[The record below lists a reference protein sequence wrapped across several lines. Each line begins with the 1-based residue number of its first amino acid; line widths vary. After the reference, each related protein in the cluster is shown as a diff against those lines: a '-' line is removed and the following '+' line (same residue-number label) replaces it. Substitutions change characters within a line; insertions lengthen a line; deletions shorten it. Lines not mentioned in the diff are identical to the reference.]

1 MRNAALALTLTLAA
15 CEAADVEQLA
25 KRGEPWVLRVV
36 QVELV
41 QTAHD
46 TRPIAVSSPAV
57 GLPVQAARGTALM
70 GGVTDEQGRWVVDLA
85 GSESYA
91 LRVSGPNAGVTVLDW
106 PGGDL
111 ILALSPTSTTPRIPA
126 ELVAND
132 WATVRG
138 FIEGWTSSGV
148 GEDNV
153 ARLAWRAEDGRR
165 PVSAPT
171 DDLAALAAIRS
182 GSGSTVCSCSD
193 PDDEP
198 YCDSPGSEVICID
211 PGTPADGVSGVTM
224 HMPPGRVELGLIERI
239 YDQASGRLL
248 EIAAMSWDPVF
259 GVPVEGR
266 TDFTWSPLR
275 LSNPSLC
282 PGSGVSGAFELRL
295 RGLDR
300 SYVLSSRGGIEVDLN
315 LVSPFGLAMP
325 VIRGERWPAWDV
337 YDPPESEREQV
348 ISLRYPFDLTGELE
362 GFSWGYRI
370 AATSTSL
377 PRDGGAVYR
386 FRVSRSV
393 PDGEPGPCRIVADL
407 PTAETTFSLPTTTAP
422 LRIEAEAIMQWRGPA
437 APLRRIQLDGP
448 EGQRED
454 VWLLDPRR
462 NRLDVQEPIAAHWPI
477 AKGLWVLH
485 YAVIEPPA
493 DLGED
498 RWLADPRVQFADDL
512 GAIFQQSHDFKVE

>member
-1 MRNAALALTLTLAA
+1 MRAALLALTLTLAA
-15 CEAADVEQLA
+15 CEAAKVEPA
-25 KRGEPWVLRVV
+25 ATAGDPWTLQIV

-41 QTAHD
+41 RTAHD
-46 TRPIAVSSPAV
+46 TRPTAVSSPAS
-57 GLPVQAARGTALM
+57 GLPVQAARGSLLVE
-70 GGVTDEQGRWVVDLA
+70 GVTDADGRWVVDLA
-85 GSESYA
+85 GSEPYA
-91 LRVSGPNAGVTVLDW
+91 LRVSGAGAGVTVLDW

-111 ILALSPTSTTPRIPA
+111 TLALTPAAATPRVPA
-126 ELVAND
+126 ELVATD
-132 WATVRG
+132 WATVSG
-138 FIEGWTSSGV
+138 FIEGWSSSGI

-165 PVSAPT
+165 PVSAPA
-171 DDLAALAAIRS
+171 DDVAALAAIDG

-198 YCDSPGSEVICID
+198 LCDSPGSEVICVD

-224 HMPPGRVELGLIERI
+224 HMPPGRAEIGLIERI
-239 YDQASGRLL
+239 YDQDSGRLL

-266 TDFTWSPLR
+266 TDFTWRPLR
-275 LSNPSLC
+275 LSNPALC
-282 PGSGVSGAFELRL
+282 PNSGIAGALELRL

-300 SYVLSSRGGIEVDLN
+300 SYVLASRGGIEVDLD

-325 VIRGERWPAWDV
+325 VVRGERWPAWDV
-337 YDPPESEREQV
+337 YDPPESESEQV
-348 ISLRYPFDLTGELE
+348 VSLRYPFELTGELD

-386 FRVSRSV
+386 FRVSRAV
-393 PDGEPGPCRIVADL
+393 PDGEPGPCRILVDL
-407 PTAETTFSLPTTTAP
+407 ATAETTFSLPTTTAP

-437 APLRRIQLDGP
+437 APLRRIRLTGPDGR
-448 EGQRED
+448 QED

-462 NRLDVQEPIAAHWPI
+462 NRLDVSDPVASHWPI
-477 AKGLWVLH
+477 VPGSWTLG

-493 DLGED
+493 EIGAD
-498 RWLADPRVQFADDL
+498 RWLADPRVQFADTL
-512 GAIFQQSHDFKVE
+512 GAIFQQSHDFTVE